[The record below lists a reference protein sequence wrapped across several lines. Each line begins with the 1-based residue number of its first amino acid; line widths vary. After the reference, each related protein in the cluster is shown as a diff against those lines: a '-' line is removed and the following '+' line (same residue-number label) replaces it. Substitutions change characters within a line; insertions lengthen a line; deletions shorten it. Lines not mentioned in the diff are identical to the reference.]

1 MPKLIKT
8 NSIVDP
14 AIQQPFT
21 GKSLAWLQ
29 QWGEDSTFYI
39 VRSLLGD
46 ANYTA
51 GAFAVQGVKN
61 TGSGATVNIPNGAIL
76 YAGEFFLCDGL
87 STTLTGANVVVGNVV
102 ETFDGTIDPITFT
115 DGIARSVH
123 SIRKIVFTQGLT
135 GTGAFDYSTMVF
147 IQDVSPKTKR
157 IAIGDWNMDLNA
169 SPVSAIVHGLDFA
182 KITNVTAMILS
193 DTGTL
198 ITELTTKLDG
208 ATASGGGIYLTA
220 TDVVLER
227 VTGGYYDQIAY
238 DSTSFNRG
246 YVNITYIS

>member
-29 QWGEDSTFYI
+29 QWGEDSTFYL
-39 VRSLLGD
+39 VRSMLGD

-51 GAFAVQGVKN
+51 GAFAVQGVRN
-61 TGSGATVNIPNGAIL
+61 TGTNPVVNISNGAIL
-76 YAGEFFLCDGL
+76 YAGEFFVCDGL
-87 STTLTGANVVVGNVV
+87 STTLTGANVVIANVV

-115 DGIARSVH
+115 DGVPRSVH
-123 SIRKIVFTQGLT
+123 SVRKIVLTQGLT
-135 GTGAFDYSTMVF
+135 GTGAFDYSTIVF

-157 IAIGDWNMDLNA
+157 IAIGDWNMDVTVGVNVA
-169 SPVSAIVHGLDFA
+169 HGLDFT
-182 KITNVTAMILS
+182 KITNVSVMIIS
-193 DTGTL
+193 DTSAI
-198 ITELTTKLDG
+198 ITELTTKIDN
-208 ATASGGGIYLTA
+208 ATSGSPGGGFFLTS
-220 TDVVLER
+220 TNVVLER
-227 VTGGYYDQIAY
+227 LTGGYYDQVGY

-246 YVNITYIS
+246 YVIITYVG

>member
-29 QWGEDSTFYI
+29 QWGEDSTFYL
-39 VRSLLGD
+39 VRSMLGD

-51 GAFAVQGVKN
+51 GAFAVQGVRN
-61 TGSGATVNIPNGAIL
+61 TGINPVVNISNGAIL
-76 YAGEFFLCDGL
+76 YDGEFFVCDGL
-87 STTLTGANVVVGNVV
+87 STTLTGSNVVIANVV

-115 DGIARSVH
+115 DGVPRSVH
-123 SIRKIVFTQGLT
+123 SVRKVVLTQGLT
-135 GTGAFDYSTMVF
+135 GTGMFDYSTMVF
-147 IQDVSPKTKR
+147 IQDVSPKNKR
-157 IAIGDWNMDLNA
+157 FAIGDWNMDLNA
-169 SPVSAIVHGLDFA
+169 APVSAIVHGLDFA

-193 DTGTL
+193 DTGAL

-208 ATASGGGIYLTA
+208 ATAPGGGIYLTA
-220 TDVVLER
+220 TNVVLER
-227 VTGGYYDQIAY
+227 VTGGYYDQVGY

-246 YVNITYIS
+246 YVNITYIT